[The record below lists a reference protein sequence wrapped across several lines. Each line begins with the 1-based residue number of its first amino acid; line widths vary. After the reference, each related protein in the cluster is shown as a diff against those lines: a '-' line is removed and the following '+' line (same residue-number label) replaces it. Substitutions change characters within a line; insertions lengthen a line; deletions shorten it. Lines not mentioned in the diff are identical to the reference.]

1 MLKKLSPFAVL
12 LLLLLT
18 VWYLFNFSRP
28 SYSENEEIAETSF
41 STTRAFHHVEQMS
54 TAPHFVGSPDHNR
67 VRNYIVDRLQDLGLE
82 VQTQNGYSLN
92 KNGALSY
99 ARNILARI
107 PGDGT
112 GKSLVLMSHYDSAG
126 HSSYGASDAAS
137 GVATILEGVR
147 AFLAEGE
154 SHSNDIILL
163 ITDVEEVGLLG
174 ARLFVK
180 EHPWAKD
187 ADLALNFESRGSGG
201 NSFMLL
207 ETNEGN
213 ANLIRQFKNAGANYP
228 VTNSLAYS
236 VYKMLPNDTDLTVLR
251 EQGNINGFN
260 FAFIDDHYDYHTAND
275 IPANLDKETLAHQ
288 GSYLMPL
295 LDYFKDADLSRLDA
309 DEDLIYFSVPPGD
322 LITYPFSW
330 IMPMLLLGLLLFL
343 LVVGYGMAKR
353 KISPGGILKGAVP
366 YLISVAGGGVLVY
379 LFWQFVLFIYPEYR
393 EMEHG
398 FTYNG
403 YYYISAAIFISL
415 TLCFLAYNNFGK
427 KRTIAENFVF
437 PLLVWL
443 LLCALIAF
451 FLPGAAYFII
461 PFYFGLLQLWVMI
474 RQKRPNLFLMFLLSL
489 PALIILLP
497 FVVTFTVALG
507 LKILFVTALL
517 TAFLFVFF
525 LPVFSFF
532 KRKKAMAL
540 LCFIIFNIAFI
551 TAHFKSAFSE
561 ERQKPNSLV
570 YMYDADG
577 DIATWNSYDRLVDD
591 WTAEYFGEDPAII
604 PEAEEFS
611 SKYGSRFT
619 FKSKAP
625 IINLAEPGI
634 ILRREG
640 RDSLSGLD
648 RYTLKIAPNRKVHR
662 MELYA
667 PRELNF
673 EKFRVNRLEADSVY
687 LGANPFHIFSKR
699 WHDRLLAYHVATRDT
714 LQIEFTLDNEK
725 SPEFT
730 LYESSY
736 DLLENP
742 ELEVRPREKHMMPR
756 PFVLNDAVIVKK
768 NISLEED
775 DREE

>member
-1 MLKKLSPFAVL
+1 MLKKLSPLAVL

-28 SYSENEEIAETSF
+28 SYSEDQNIAETSF
-41 STTRAFHHVEQMS
+41 STTRAFQHVEQMS
-54 TAPHFVGSPDHNR
+54 KAPHFVGSPDHNR
-67 VRNYIVDRLQDLGLE
+67 VRNYIVDQLQDLGLE

-92 KNGALSY
+92 KSGALSY

-107 PGDGT
+107 PGDGS

-126 HSSYGASDAAS
+126 HSSFGASDAAS

-147 AFLAEGE
+147 TFLAKGE
-154 SHSNDIILL
+154 PHSNDIILL

-180 EHPWAKD
+180 EHPWAKE
-187 ADLALNFESRGSGG
+187 AGLALNFESRGSGG

-207 ETNEGN
+207 ETNKGN
-213 ANLIRQFKNAGANYP
+213 ANLIRGFKNAAPDFP

-295 LDYFKDADLSRLDA
+295 LAYLKDADLTALDA
-309 DEDLIYFSVPPGD
+309 DEDLIYFTVPPGD
-322 LITYPFSW
+322 LIAYPFSW
-330 IMPMLLLGLLLFL
+330 IMPMLLVAFILFL
-343 LVVGYGMAKR
+343 LVVGYGIRKK
-353 KISPGGILKGAVP
+353 KISISGIFKGAVP
-366 YLISVAGGGVLVY
+366 YLLSVVGGALLVY
-379 LFWQFVLFIYPEYR
+379 LLWQFVMFIYPEYL
-393 EMEHG
+393 EMEQG

-403 YYYISAAIFISL
+403 YYYITAAIFISL
-415 TLCFLAYNNFGK
+415 TLCFLAYNSFGK
-427 KRTIAENFVF
+427 KNTAAGNFVF
-437 PLLVWL
+437 PLMFWL
-443 LLCALIAF
+443 LLCALMAIY
-451 FLPGAAYFII
+451 LPGAAYFII
-461 PFYFGLLQLWVMI
+461 PFYFGLLQLWVLI
-474 RQKRPNLFLMFLLSL
+474 RQKRPNLFLMFFLSL

-517 TAFLFVFF
+517 TAFLFTLF
-525 LPVFSFF
+525 LPVFQFF

-540 LCFIIFNIAFI
+540 LCFIIFNVAFI

-570 YMYDADG
+570 YLYDANEG
-577 DIATWNSYDRLVDD
+577 TATWNSYDRLVDD
-591 WTAEYFGEDPAII
+591 WTAEYFGEDPVIVS
-604 PEAEEFS
+604 ESEEFS
-611 SKYGSRFT
+611 SKYGTRFT
-619 FKSKAP
+619 FKTKAP
-625 IINLAEPGI
+625 IIDLAEPGI
-634 ILRREG
+634 ILRKEG
-640 RDSLSGLD
+640 RDSLSKLD

-673 EKFRVNRLEADSVY
+673 EEFRVNRLEADSVY

-699 WHDRLLAYHVATRDT
+699 WHNRLLTYHVATRDT
-714 LQIEFTLDNEK
+714 LQIEFSLDNEK
-725 SPEFT
+725 TPEFT
-730 LYESSY
+730 LYESS
-736 DLLENP
+736 
-742 ELEVRPREKHMMPR
+742 
-756 PFVLNDAVIVKK
+756 
-768 NISLEED
+768 
-775 DREE
+775 